1 MIEVWLKKKKLK
13 FLTICFDFQKNL
25 SFRSQKHDIEIS
37 TIISPNG
44 YFRKA

>member
-1 MIEVWLKKKKLK
+1 MIEVWLKK
-13 FLTICFDFQKNL
+13 KNL

-44 YFRKA
+44 YFRKAW